1 VDAPNAVG
9 RHIIHA
15 GYMVHDRAA
24 EDKFYRDLLGFRP
37 YWWGGW
43 KPDVKIDW
51 VAQQC
56 PDGHDW
62 MEYMMTRG
70 TSGMPADMT
79 QHELGVM
86 DHFSIGMVSVPE
98 EYKALA
104 AANRLG
110 AQHDQ
115 APKIGLD
122 GKYQFNIYDPDGI
135 RAELMNLHATDKP
148 CCSPF
153 LADDPAE

>member
-1 VDAPNAVG
+1 
-9 RHIIHA
+9 
-15 GYMVHDRAA
+15 
-24 EDKFYRDLLGFRP
+24 
-37 YWWGGW
+37 
-43 KPDVKIDW
+43 
-51 VAQQC
+51 
-56 PDGHDW
+56 
-62 MEYMMTRG
+62 MTRG